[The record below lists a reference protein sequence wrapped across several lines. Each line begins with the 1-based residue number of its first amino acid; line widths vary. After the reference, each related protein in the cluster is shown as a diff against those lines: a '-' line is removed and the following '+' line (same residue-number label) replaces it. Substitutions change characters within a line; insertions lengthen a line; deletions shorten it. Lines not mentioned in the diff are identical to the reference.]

1 MDVFE
6 LRDSLVAD
14 CADYVKSFLRI
25 RDERNRTEVE
35 KSLRRG
41 TPWPEPLLQLN
52 PSFAPGAALN
62 DLGKAGTLH
71 EQCGRVFRAGKTDD
85 DPIGSPMRQHR
96 HQVEAI
102 EEARGGHGYVVTTGT
117 GSGKSLTT
125 SFGHKGNRAC
135 PPRWGAS
142 SLQGPS
148 LD

>member
-1 MDVFE
+1 VDVFE

-25 RDERNRTEVE
+25 REERNRTEVE
-35 KSLRRG
+35 ESLRRG

-52 PSFAPGAALN
+52 PSLAPGAALN
-62 DLGKAGTLH
+62 DLVKAGTLH
-71 EQCGRVFRAGKTDD
+71 GQCGRVFRAGKTDD

-102 EEARGGHGYVVTTGT
+102 EEARGGHGYVVTTGP